1 MTTNPKDEHG
11 QAHHG
16 LHARPLMADA
26 GPSTHPAIATN
37 QGADLYDTRRAAGIE
52 AAGGD
57 AANIRVSVSSR
68 AKTGRKAEGKDIV
81 IGAEKPAALKHGRRL
96 QERSVEGQARQSHRV
111 RVADAYLT
119 GESTVVELADI
130 HQVSV
135 YTIRDWIRDR
145 RDTFMLDHR
154 KRPLGTRRDRAH
166 EPSLVVGVYGTG
178 GTMTDESVRRATRD
192 LEKAIVAGLAARNLA
207 PLPYRREVAA

>member
-1 MTTNPKDEHG
+1 MSKPHG

-16 LHARPLMADA
+16 LHARPAISDA
-26 GPSTHPAIATN
+26 RPSTHPAIATD
-37 QGADLYDTRRAAGIE
+37 QGADLYDAGRAARIE
-52 AAGGD
+52 ATGGN
-57 AANIRVSVSSR
+57 AANIRVPVSSR

-207 PLPYRREVAA
+207 PLPYRREEATA

>member
-1 MTTNPKDEHG
+1 
-11 QAHHG
+11 
-16 LHARPLMADA
+16 
-26 GPSTHPAIATN
+26 
-37 QGADLYDTRRAAGIE
+37 
-52 AAGGD
+52 
-57 AANIRVSVSSR
+57 
-68 AKTGRKAEGKDIV
+68 V

-154 KRPLGTRRDRAH
+154 KRPLGTRRDRTH

-192 LEKAIVAGLAARNLA
+192 LEKAIVAGLKKRGLA
-207 PLPYRREVAA
+207 PLPYRREEATA

>member
-1 MTTNPKDEHG
+1 MKDQHG
-11 QAHHG
+11 QAHPAIRTG
-16 LHARPLMADA
+16 PAVADA
-26 GPSTHPAIATN
+26 RPSTHPAIATN
-37 QGADLYDTRRAAGIE
+37 QGADLHDTRRAARVE
-52 AAGGD
+52 AAGRDAGD
-57 AANIRVSVSSR
+57 QRVSVSQR
-68 AKTGRKAEGKDIV
+68 AKTGRKAEGKNIV

-207 PLPYRREVAA
+207 PLPYRREVIA

>member
-1 MTTNPKDEHG
+1 MTTNPKDQHG

-26 GPSTHPAIATN
+26 GTIPHSAPA
-37 QGADLYDTRRAAGIE
+37 ADTGSNLHDAGRTAGVE
-52 AAGGD
+52 AVGRDAGD
-57 AANIRVSVSSR
+57 QRVSVSQR

-81 IGAEKPAALKHGRRL
+81 IGAERPSALKHGRRL